1 MNEARIKN
9 NVEARMMRGDVSLI
23 NIPKYV
29 ELIGTAERNIDGVTE
44 HHHECHQYW
53 HNTERK
59 HTQ

>member
-1 MNEARIKN
+1 MNEARIK

-29 ELIGTAERNIDGVTE
+29 KLIGTAERTIDDVTE
-44 HHHECHQYW
+44 HHHECYQYW